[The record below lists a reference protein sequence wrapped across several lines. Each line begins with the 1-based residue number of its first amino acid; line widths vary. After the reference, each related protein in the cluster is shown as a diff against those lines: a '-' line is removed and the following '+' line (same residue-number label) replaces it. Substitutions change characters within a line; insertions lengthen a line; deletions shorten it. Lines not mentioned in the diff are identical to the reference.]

1 MRFGLGFIGLACLA
15 ASGGLAQT
23 PVDIDRAIYVE
34 RTREGVRELEPAT
47 SLKAGDKVV
56 LVVEWRAA
64 AADRR
69 FTVQSAVPRDL
80 AFQRAGS
87 EAVEVSTDGGRN
99 WGELGDLKVG
109 SRLASAED
117 VTHLRVRVAGA
128 QRGRMTFSAVV
139 R

>member
-1 MRFGLGFIGLACLA
+1 MRFGLGFVSLACLA
-15 ASGGLAQT
+15 ASGAFAQN

-56 LVVEWRAA
+56 LVVEWRTK
-64 AADRR
+64 AADHR

-99 WGELGDLKVG
+99 WGELGSIKAG
-109 SRLASAED
+109 ARLASAED
-117 VTHLRVRVAGA
+117 VTHLRMRVAGA

>member
-1 MRFGLGFIGLACLA
+1 MRFGIGFVGFACLA
-15 ASGGLAQT
+15 ASGAFAKGSI
-23 PVDIDRAIYVE
+23 DIGRAVYVE

-56 LVVEWRAA
+56 LVVEWRAQSP
-64 AADRR
+64 DRR

-87 EAVEVSTDGGRN
+87 DAIEVSTDGGRN
-99 WGELGDLKVG
+99 WGELGTLRIG

-117 VTHLRVRVAGA
+117 VTHLRLRVVGR